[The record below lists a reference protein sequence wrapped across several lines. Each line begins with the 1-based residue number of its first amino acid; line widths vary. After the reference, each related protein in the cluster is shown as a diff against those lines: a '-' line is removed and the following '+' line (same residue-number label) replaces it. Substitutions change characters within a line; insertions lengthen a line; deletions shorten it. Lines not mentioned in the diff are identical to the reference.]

1 MHDEKEALRERE
13 RECES
18 VFWVFWVGGWLKRSS
33 ASDDNKTE
41 DELDYG

>member
-1 MHDEKEALRERE
+1 VCVCVCVCV
-13 RECES
+13 CES